1 MEHQKLYDKKALYEM
16 RDEIMDNFDFGTVAR
31 TMGYLDWGW
40 ATGKSKNGS
49 LETEVPSE
57 SDIRR
62 EARKLID
69 EVIERVG
76 TEDQVGSIETGGL
89 SVEFCE
95 YDGIPNIRLRFSVS
109 DWEEGYDC
117 WDEYQK
123 SIDSRKNSGKFKPI
137 VKK

>member
-1 MEHQKLYDKKALYEM
+1 MEGQKLYDKKALYEM

-31 TMGYLDWGW
+31 TMEYLDWGW
-40 ATGKSKNGS
+40 ATGKTVNF
-49 LETEVPSE
+49 ETEVPSE

-76 TEDQVGSIETGGL
+76 TEDQVGSIETGGF

-109 DWEEGYDC
+109 DWEEGYEC
-117 WDEYQK
+117 WDQYQK
-123 SIDSRKNSGKFKPI
+123 GIDYRKKSGTFKQIP
-137 VKK
+137 